1 MPRSWIPSCSAV
13 AVFVSLFLLHT
24 GVAIGQ
30 SVTAE
35 AQRLQQAGDL
45 DGAARVLR
53 AHLEQHPQDGDA
65 ARLLA
70 QTLYWLKDVSAARAL
85 YESALQRN
93 PQDDQL
99 RLDYARML
107 GETGERGAAQR
118 LLAPLAGG
126 RPRAETY
133 ALLGTFA
140 YWNGDFTAAAR
151 LFEQTLQLD
160 PTHAEARRQLREIQ
174 LASTPWLRLSP
185 TVWYDDQPLDRRAAA
200 IEGGWFASPL
210 TPIRLR
216 IQAAEHDGGGVSRRM
231 WIAEADIR
239 HYLPALRL
247 ETELAG
253 GVVRGRVGR
262 EQASEWI
269 GRGALGVRVPGHVTI
284 RGRVERALYLSTTS
298 SLSARILTDTT
309 SGELHWNSPR
319 GWTGQA
325 AVSQQRFPDRN
336 AINVRYAWLLAPL
349 LRSQRFDLQGGYAVA
364 FEHADESRFVL
375 VESMQAYEPSDP
387 RFDTTGRYAPY
398 YTPAHV
404 LKHSIVSSVTA
415 RMSARATARLG
426 GSVAV
431 RATED
436 VPQWQVLNGVL
447 VRTFAPRN
455 FQPWDV
461 RSSLDVTAADD
472 VTIGITA
479 ETGRG
484 AFYQWGTA
492 GVHLT
497 YRFTGA
503 ARRTAVVR

>member
-1 MPRSWIPSCSAV
+1 M
-13 AVFVSLFLLHT
+13 
-24 GVAIGQ
+24 
-30 SVTAE
+30 
-35 AQRLQQAGDL
+35 
-45 DGAARVLR
+45 
-53 AHLEQHPQDGDA
+53 
-65 ARLLA
+65 
-70 QTLYWLKDVSAARAL
+70 
-85 YESALQRN
+85 
-93 PQDDQL
+93 
-99 RLDYARML
+99 
-107 GETGERGAAQR
+107 
-118 LLAPLAGG
+118 
-126 RPRAETY
+126 
-133 ALLGTFA
+133 
-140 YWNGDFTAAAR
+140 
-151 LFEQTLQLD
+151 
-160 PTHAEARRQLREIQ
+160 
-174 LASTPWLRLSP
+174 ASTPWLRLSP
-185 TVWYDDQPLDRRAAA
+185 TVWHDDQPLDRRAAA

-216 IQAAEHDGGGVSRRM
+216 IQAAKHDGGGVSRPM

-253 GVVRGRVGR
+253 GMVRGRVSG
-262 EQASEWI
+262 EQASEWT

-309 SGELHWNSPR
+309 AGELHWNSPG
-319 GWTGQA
+319 GWTAQA
-325 AVSQQRFPDRN
+325 SVLQHRFPDRTTT
-336 AINVRYAWLLAPL
+336 NVRYAWLLAPMV
-349 LRSQRFDLQGGYAVA
+349 RTQRVDVHGGYSVG

-387 RFDTTGRYAPY
+387 RFDTTGRYAPF

-415 RMSARATARLG
+415 RMSARTTARLG
-426 GSVAV
+426 TSVAI

-447 VRTFAPRN
+447 ARTFAPRN

-479 ETGRG
+479 DAGRG

-503 ARRTAVVR
+503 APRTAAVR